1 MKFIENVSKEQYI
14 KFFNSFKY
22 AHFLQSYAWGCAIEE
37 TRGKKA
43 KYVGVID
50 DDGNLIAA
58 TLLLEKTLPLGYK
71 YYYASRGYLLDFTN
85 DNLLEYFTSKLKEY
99 MKKNK
104 GIYVK
109 INPEIIYAYLDDKG
123 NRKEVDESALNVYN
137 SLLKLGYNHQGFI
150 KLYEN
155 NEPRFSFRRYFK
167 NYKNIEE
174 INNSISKTF
183 MKTVNRSYSYNLKIN
198 FDANVDNFFELNKSN
213 AIKDGFIQYSD
224 KFYKALYKYGKE
236 YKNILVVDISINGK
250 ELYKKTL
257 DEYTNLKKMMDT
269 KEVSKKQIANA
280 NEKIIRLEKDLQ
292 IFDNYKN
299 NDEMVICSMI
309 NGIAN
314 NMMWT
319 MYIGNNKLGEYLF
332 AVNRIYYETI
342 IYCFN
347 NGYKFLDL
355 YGTVGDPTTKYRN
368 LAGLHDY
375 KRKFGDEYVEFIGE
389 FDLINNKILYK
400 LLPLLLSTYRKL
412 HKIIKK

>member
-1 MKFIENVSKEQYI
+1 MKFIENISKEQYI
-14 KFFNSFKY
+14 EFFNSFKY

-123 NRKEVDESALNVYN
+123 NRKEVDESALSVYN

-213 AIKDGFIQYSD
+213 AIKDGFIQYSY
-224 KFYKALYKYGKE
+224 KFYKALYKYEKE
-236 YKNILVVDISINGK
+236 
-250 ELYKKTL
+250 
-257 DEYTNLKKMMDT
+257 
-269 KEVSKKQIANA
+269 
-280 NEKIIRLEKDLQ
+280 
-292 IFDNYKN
+292 
-299 NDEMVICSMI
+299 
-309 NGIAN
+309 
-314 NMMWT
+314 
-319 MYIGNNKLGEYLF
+319 
-332 AVNRIYYETI
+332 
-342 IYCFN
+342 
-347 NGYKFLDL
+347 
-355 YGTVGDPTTKYRN
+355 
-368 LAGLHDY
+368 
-375 KRKFGDEYVEFIGE
+375 
-389 FDLINNKILYK
+389 
-400 LLPLLLSTYRKL
+400 
-412 HKIIKK
+412 